1 MSADDLATS
10 VLSILMNASEP
21 VPYEGLQART
31 GVECD
36 RTLCGALMTLEA
48 EGQIGRTGGVFH
60 AL

>member
-1 MSADDLATS
+1 
-10 VLSILMNASEP
+10 MNASEP